1 MPSRAALGDR
11 QSWPIRHRPKNDLG
25 LGQSHVI
32 LKGIQNGGSG
42 SGCGPTFLLA
52 QRQISV
58 LQHSISPHCCQQGT
72 MVLQVG
78 CSKCLPCGGSSC
90 TARAQGMQI
99 PNAGHRQV
107 GLQSIHR
114 IGTQENILCRT
125 CPRRPA
131 DRAAVQRSSRRHHM
145 QQVRP
150 ACVCHTDGALLQA
163 HLLQCSL
170 QRTLLRHRFLCRAMA
185 APTSAFDIPA
195 APILIPKGPWKEV
208 NGCVCAPKGFKA
220 QGEQSSGGRP
230 ARHVQGDW
238 FPPTTRC
245 LSSEGP

>member
-1 MPSRAALGDR
+1 MAAVDLAAGQVSFLLIGRSQSCSIQSAHIAVSRAPWFCRWAVRNAYLVEGAHVQR
-11 QSWPIRHRPKNDLG
+11 EHRECRSL
-25 LGQSHVI
+25 
-32 LKGIQNGGSG
+32 
-42 SGCGPTFLLA
+42 
-52 QRQISV
+52 
-58 LQHSISPHCCQQGT
+58 
-72 MVLQVG
+72 
-78 CSKCLPCGGSSC
+78 
-90 TARAQGMQI
+90 MQAI
-99 PNAGHRQV
+99 GNTRKV

-131 DRAAVQRSSRRHHM
+131 DRAAVQRSSRRRHM

-150 ACVCHTDGALLQA
+150 ACVHHNDGALLQA
-163 HLLQCSL
+163 HLLHCSL

-208 NGCVCAPKGFKA
+208 DGCVCAPKGFKA
-220 QGEQSSGGRP
+220 QGEHSSGGRP
-230 ARHVQGDW
+230 AHHVQGDW

-245 LSSEGP
+245 LSPEGP